1 MLLRVIPVGTRT
13 NYGQLWVIYIKVA
26 CGLRRS
32 PYCKAKVIT
41 TATLLSTAPIGV
53 NYNSWS
59 ASSTLPSAADAGNY
73 FYLPA
78 LGWYSSGQLYY
89 VGDYGNYWSSSANP
103 WYSLNAYCLGFGSGY
118 VNVSNNDRSYGYR
131 VGGFE

>member
-1 MLLRVIPVGTRT
+1 MWFKKKSVLQCEGNYNSNTAVDGTDWRT
-13 NYGQLWVIYIKVA
+13 
-26 CGLRRS
+26 S
-32 PYCKAKVIT
+32 
-41 TATLLSTAPIGV
+41 V